1 MENSKKETKRILIY
15 LGITFF
21 ITYAYSF
28 FVVYPASGTKNIQ
41 EGMNGLTSL
50 LIAGMMFF
58 PALGVFITR
67 LVTKEGFKNAMLWP
81 RFKGNLKIYLLAYFG
96 PSLLA
101 VLGAALYF
109 LIFPNELDLELGYMQ
124 TMLKTTAG
132 GEQMQDIPLSVV
144 LISQTVTAFFFGPIM
159 NFFFC
164 FGEEWGWRGYL
175 LPKMSK
181 KFSAV
186 PCLLITGVIWGVW
199 HAPMTA
205 IGHNYGVGYPGFPY
219 VGIASMCGFCI
230 VMGVFFSYLTLKTN
244 SCIPAILAHGA
255 INSSGAI
262 GMYLTKN
269 GPNSFLGPIPTGI
282 IGGLPFI
289 VLAVVLLVFYFGKGE
304 KK

>member
-28 FVVYPASGTKNIQ
+28 FVVYPASGTKNMQ
-41 EGMNGLTSL
+41 EGMSELTTV
-50 LIAGMMFF
+50 LIAAIMFF
-58 PALGVFITR
+58 PAIGVFITR

-81 RFKGNLKIYLLAYFG
+81 HFKGNMKTYLLAYFG
-96 PSLLA
+96 TSLL
-101 VLGAALYF
+101 VYLGTALYF

-124 TMLKTTAG
+124 TVMKAAVG
-132 GEQMQDIPLSVV
+132 GEQMQDVSLSVV
-144 LISQTVTAFFFGPIM
+144 LIVQTVTAFFFGPIL
-159 NFFFC
+159 NFVVC
-164 FGEEWGWRGYL
+164 LGEEWGWRGYL
-175 LPKMSK
+175 LPKMLE

-186 PCLLITGVIWGVW
+186 PCLLITGIIWGLW

-219 VGIASMCGFCI
+219 TGIASMCGFCI
-230 VMGVFFSYLTLKTN
+230 VMGVFLSYLTLKTN
-244 SCIPAILAHGA
+244 SCIPAILAHSA
-255 INSSGAI
+255 INSNGAI
-262 GMYLTKN
+262 GSYLTKN
-269 GPNSFLGPIPTGI
+269 GPNSFVGPVPTGI

-289 VLAVVLLVFYFGKGE
+289 ILAVVLLVFYFGKGE